1 MSRADSSERVLAEIL
16 VSGRVQGVCYRAFAQ
31 EEAEAL
37 GLCGWV
43 RNLPDGRVQAEVEGP
58 RAWVEQLLDRLR
70 KGPPRAQVTDLQVTW
85 KPPIGH
91 IQRFTIAG

>member
-31 EEAEAL
+31 EEAEGL

-58 RAWVEQLLDRLR
+58 RAQVEQLLDRLR

-85 KPPIGH
+85 RPPIGH
-91 IQRFTIAG
+91 TQRFTIVG